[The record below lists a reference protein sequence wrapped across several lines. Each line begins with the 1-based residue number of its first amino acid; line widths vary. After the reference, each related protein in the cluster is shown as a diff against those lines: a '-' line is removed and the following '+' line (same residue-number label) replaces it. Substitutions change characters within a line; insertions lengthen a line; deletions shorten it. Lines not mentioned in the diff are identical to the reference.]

1 MANAYINAKANPSDT
16 NALTIYTCGAFTT
29 AVFKSILVC
38 NVNAA
43 DKTITVK
50 LGSSFLFNTKTVAAG
65 ATVELLTAPLVV
77 QADEVITVQANVAND
92 IHVVASILEIT

>member
-16 NALTIYTCGAFTT
+16 NVLTIYTCGQFTT
-29 AVFKSILVC
+29 AIVKSILVC

-50 LGSSFLFNTKTVAAG
+50 LGSSFLFNAKTIAAG

-77 QADEVITVQANVAND
+77 QADEVITVQSNVAND
-92 IHVVASILEIT
+92 MHIVASILEVS